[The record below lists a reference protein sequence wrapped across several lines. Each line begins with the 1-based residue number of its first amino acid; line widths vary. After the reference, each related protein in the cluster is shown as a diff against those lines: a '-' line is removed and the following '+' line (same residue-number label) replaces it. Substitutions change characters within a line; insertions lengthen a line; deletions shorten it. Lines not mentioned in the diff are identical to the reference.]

1 MKIYHNPRCSKSRQT
16 LQMLQDKGVDVEII
30 EYLNDIPTVAELKDI
45 LQKLEMKPEQV
56 LRKGEAVFKEKFK
69 GKTLSDTEWINAM
82 VENPKL
88 IERPIVIK
96 GNKAVLGRP
105 PENVLELIW
114 RYFQIANFS
123 ASVGFT
129 LSRIKRVATYG
140 RKVSRKI
147 NIQKAIP
154 STAKNIKMP
163 IVCIVN

>member
-105 PENVLELIW
+105 PENVLELI
-114 RYFQIANFS
+114 
-123 ASVGFT
+123 
-129 LSRIKRVATYG
+129 
-140 RKVSRKI
+140 
-147 NIQKAIP
+147 
-154 STAKNIKMP
+154 
-163 IVCIVN
+163 